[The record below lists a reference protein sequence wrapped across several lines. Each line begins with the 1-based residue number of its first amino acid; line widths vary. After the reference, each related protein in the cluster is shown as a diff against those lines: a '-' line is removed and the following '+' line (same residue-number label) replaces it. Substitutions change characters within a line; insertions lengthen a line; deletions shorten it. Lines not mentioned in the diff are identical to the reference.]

1 MRSERRY
8 VGPSVVGCDPR
19 FRCRSRTGAGSLVR
33 GPPGNARV
41 PREPDPP
48 GRRGLCL
55 CLRTRGVFR
64 DPEEELRR
72 LLLEAFVPSPEAPS
86 GRTVDESRD
95 RKSTRLNSSHRTI
108 SYAVFCLKKK
118 KKILIIS

>member
-1 MRSERRY
+1 
-8 VGPSVVGCDPR
+8 
-19 FRCRSRTGAGSLVR
+19 SRTGAGSLVR

-55 CLRTRGVFR
+55 CLRTRGVFC

-72 LLLEAFVPSPEAPS
+72 LLLEAFVPSPEAPI
-86 GRTVDESRD
+86 GRAVDESRRRTLRGHRRRSASLALRPRAFRPQGAFIADIEIVKD
-95 RKSTRLNSSHRTI
+95 RSDSRPRTLGNRA
-108 SYAVFCLKKK
+108 SL
-118 KKILIIS
+118 